1 MVLSKRSIETTLN
14 YSARPSI
21 FKKAQM
27 LRNNMTEPEKLLWKY
42 LKENQLK
49 GYKFRRQHPID
60 IFVVDFY
67 CHKAKLVIEIDGE
80 SHTRSEIMNYDEG
93 RTIELQN
100 LGLKVIRFSNDQVNN
115 DIYQVL
121 KEIENH
127 L

>member
-14 YSARPSI
+14 YGARPSI